1 MRWSQVKFIPDWNP
15 GPSILIYKTKNSKI
29 KGIFFF
35 PSLSLPFITN
45 RKQPYLKEISPEC
58 LLEGLMLK
66 LNLQYFGHVIR
77 RVDSLEKTP
86 MLGGIVGRRRSG

>member
-35 PSLSLPFITN
+35 PVSLTSIHYKQEAALFAGFMMYTNYRSITN
-45 RKQPYLKEISPEC
+45 
-58 LLEGLMLK
+58 LL
-66 LNLQYFGHVIR
+66 
-77 RVDSLEKTP
+77 
-86 MLGGIVGRRRSG
+86 